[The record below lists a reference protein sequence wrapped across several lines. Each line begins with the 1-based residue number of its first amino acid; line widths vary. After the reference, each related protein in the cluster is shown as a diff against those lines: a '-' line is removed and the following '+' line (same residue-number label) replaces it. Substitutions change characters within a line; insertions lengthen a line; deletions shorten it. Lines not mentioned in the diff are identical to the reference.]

1 VIAAAAAW
9 VCLLAP
15 LSAVLAIALGGNRL
29 PRRAAGY
36 LATGSTVI
44 AFAAAVTALIAT
56 LGHTAGQRQTVTTAF
71 GLIETHGFSVKL
83 ALLVDPLALVMML
96 VVSGVGSLI
105 VAYSI
110 GYMKGETEER
120 RYFAY
125 IAFFAFS
132 MLLLVEA
139 ANFFI
144 LLVGWGLVGLSSY
157 LLIGFW
163 HERPSA
169 VAAAKKAF
177 IINAVGDA
185 AMALAL
191 FLLIQH
197 AHTLDFGGVF
207 GQAVSLGRNTWLI
220 NLAAAGLLLGAI
232 AKSAQIPLHTWL
244 PDAMEGP
251 TPVSAL
257 IHAATMVTAGVYL
270 IVRAHPLFEQAPHVQ
285 QTAAGLGAATLL
297 ATGAIALVQTD
308 IKRVIAYSTMSQIGY
323 MFLAAGIGAYS
334 AAMFHLVT
342 HAFFKALLFLAAGV
356 VIHALGG
363 EQDMRK
369 MGGLRKRMPRT
380 YVAMLIG
387 TGALVGLPPLA
398 GFFSKDAI
406 LATAVS
412 GGVYGKVLFAAG
424 IAGVLL
430 TALYSFRLL
439 FLVFS
444 GEESELVKKSMAK
457 HKGAEGPRWMTAPV
471 AVLALLAVVGGWL
484 QIAGLWHPFAS
495 FLEEVA
501 PSFAAEPSA
510 AREWLLGAVSLV
522 VALAGIWVAWTI
534 YSARKQPA
542 PRTPKVLV
550 KKLYFDCAYDLL
562 FYRPAV
568 WFAHRLGSWFE
579 RPVIERSGDELGIGA
594 LMGGRIAAAIQSGLA
609 RTYVLLVALGASV
622 IVLLFLVLR

>member
-1 VIAAAAAW
+1 VIAACAW

-15 LSAVLAIALGGNRL
+15 LGAVLVIALGGNRL
-29 PRRAAGY
+29 PRRVAGY
-36 LATGSTVI
+36 LATSSTVI
-44 AFAAAVTALIAT
+44 AFAAAVTALLST
-56 LGHTAGQRQTVTTAF
+56 LGHSASQRQTVTTAF
-71 GLIETHGFSVKL
+71 GLIETHSLSIKL
-83 ALLVDPLALVMML
+83 ALLADPISLVMML
-96 VVSGVGSLI
+96 VISGVGSLI

-110 GYMKGETEER
+110 GYMAGEDEER

-125 IAFFAFS
+125 IAFFVFS

-185 AMALAL
+185 AMALSL

-197 AHTLDFGGVF
+197 AHTLDFAGVF
-207 GQAVSLGRNTWLI
+207 GQAVSLGANSWLI
-220 NLAAAGLLLGAI
+220 NLVAAGLLVGAI

-297 ATGAIALVQTD
+297 ATGLVALVQTD

-323 MFLAAGIGAYS
+323 MFLAAGIGAYG

-369 MGGLRKRMPRT
+369 MGGLRRRMPRT
-380 YVAMLIG
+380 FIAMLIG
-387 TGALVGLPPLA
+387 AGALAGLPLLS

-412 GGVYGKVLFAAG
+412 GGIYDKLLFAAG

-444 GEESELVKKSMAK
+444 GEESELVRKSLAK
-457 HKGAEGPRWMTAPV
+457 HKGPEGPRWMTVPV
-471 AVLALLAVVGGWL
+471 ALLALLAVAGGWM
-484 QIAGLWHPFAS
+484 QIAGLWHPFS
-495 FLEEVA
+495 TFLEVTA
-501 PSFAAEPSA
+501 PTFASEPSA
-510 AREWLLGAVSLV
+510 LREWLLSAVSV
-522 VALAGIWVAWTI
+522 VITLGGIWIAWTI
-534 YSARKQPA
+534 YAARTQRA
-542 PRTPKVLV
+542 PRAPKALV
-550 KKLYFDCAYDLL
+550 EKLYFDRAYDLL

-568 WFAHRLGSWFE
+568 WLAHRLGSWFE
-579 RPVIERSGDELGIGA
+579 RPLIERSGEEIGIGA
-594 LMGGRIAAAIQSGLA
+594 LGGGRISAAIQNGLA
-609 RTYVLLVALGASV
+609 RTYVLLVAAGASL

>member
-1 VIAAAAAW
+1 MIAAAAW
-9 VCLLAP
+9 ICLLAP
-15 LSAVLAIALGGNRL
+15 LSAVLAIALGGNRM

-44 AFAAAVTALIAT
+44 SFAAAVAALLST
-56 LGHTAGQRQTVTTAF
+56 LGHSASQRHHITTAF
-71 GLIETHGFSVKL
+71 GLIETHAFSIKL
-83 ALLVDPLALVMML
+83 NLLVDPLALVMML

-110 GYMKGETEER
+110 GYMKGEREER

-125 IAFFAFS
+125 IAFFVFS

-139 ANFFI
+139 ANFFV

-169 VAAAKKAF
+169 IAAAKKAF

-197 AHTLDFGGVF
+197 AHTLDFSGVF
-207 GQAVSLGRNTWLI
+207 GQAVVLGENSWLI
-220 NLAAAGLLLGAI
+220 NLVAAGLLVGAI

-323 MFLAAGIGAYS
+323 MFLAAGIGAYG

-369 MGGLRKRMPRT
+369 MGGLRRRMPRT
-380 YVAMLIG
+380 FIAMLIG

-406 LATAVS
+406 LALAFS
-412 GGVYGKVLFAAG
+412 GGAYDKVLFAAA

-444 GEESELVKKSMAK
+444 GEESELVKKSLPK
-457 HKGAEGPRWMTAPV
+457 RKRAEGPRWMTAPV
-471 AVLALLAVVGGWL
+471 AALALLAIAGGWL
-484 QIAGLWHPFAS
+484 QIAGLWHPFS
-495 FLEEVA
+495 TFLEEVA
-501 PSFAAEPSA
+501 PSFAVEPSA
-510 AREWLLGAVSLV
+510 AREWLLSAVSLG
-522 VALAGIWVAWTI
+522 VALSGIWIAWSI
-534 YSARKQPA
+534 YSARSQQA
-542 PRTPKVLV
+542 PRTPKALV
-550 KKLYFDCAYDLL
+550 EKLYFDRAYDLV

-568 WFAHRLGSWFE
+568 WLAQRLAAWFE
-579 RPVIERSGDELGIGA
+579 RPLIERSGEEIGSGA
-594 LMGGRIAAAIQSGLA
+594 LAGGRFSAAIQNGLA
-609 RTYVLLVALGASV
+609 RSYVLLVAAGVSV

>member
-1 VIAAAAAW
+1 VIAACAW
-9 VCLLAP
+9 ICLLAP
-15 LSAVLAIALGGNRL
+15 LAAVLVIALGGNRL
-29 PRRAAGY
+29 SRCAAGY

-44 AFAAAVTALIAT
+44 AFAAAVTALLST
-56 LGHTAGQRQTVTTAF
+56 LGHSASQRQTVTTAF
-71 GLIETHGFSVKL
+71 GLIETHALSIKL
-83 ALLVDPLALVMML
+83 ALLADPISLVMML

-105 VAYSI
+105 IAYSI
-110 GYMKGETEER
+110 GYMKGEGEER

-125 IAFFAFS
+125 IAFFVFS

-185 AMALAL
+185 AMALSL

-197 AHTLDFGGVF
+197 AHTLDFAGVF
-207 GQAVSLGRNTWLI
+207 GQAVSLGENSWLI
-220 NLAAAGLLLGAI
+220 NLVAAGLLLGAI

-270 IVRAHPLFEQAPHVQ
+270 IVRTYPLFEQAPHVQ
-285 QTAAGLGAATLL
+285 QTAAGLGAVTLL
-297 ATGAIALVQTD
+297 ATGLVALVQTD

-323 MFLAAGIGAYS
+323 MFLAAGIGAYG

-380 YVAMLIG
+380 FIAMLIG
-387 TGALVGLPPLA
+387 TGALAGLPLLS

-406 LATAVS
+406 LAAAVS
-412 GGVYGKVLFAAG
+412 GGIFDKLLFAAG

-444 GEESELVKKSMAK
+444 GEESELVRKSLAK
-457 HKGAEGPRWMTAPV
+457 HKGPEGPRWMTVPV
-471 AVLALLAVVGGWL
+471 GLLALLAVAGGWM
-484 QIAGLWHPFAS
+484 QIAGLWHPFS
-495 FLEEVA
+495 TFLEVTA
-501 PSFAAEPSA
+501 PTFAYEPSA
-510 AREWLLGAVSLV
+510 LREWLLSAVSVGITLG
-522 VALAGIWVAWTI
+522 GIWIAWAI
-534 YSARKQPA
+534 YSARTQQVPRA
-542 PRTPKVLV
+542 PKALV
-550 KKLYFDCAYDLL
+550 EKLYFDRAYDRV

-568 WFAHRLGSWFE
+568 WLAQRLGSWFE
-579 RPVIERSGDELGIGA
+579 RPVIERSGEEIGLGA
-594 LMGGRIAAAIQSGLA
+594 LGGGRISAAIQNGLA
-609 RTYVLLVALGASV
+609 RTYVLLVAAGASL

>member
-1 VIAAAAAW
+1 
-9 VCLLAP
+9 
-15 LSAVLAIALGGNRL
+15 
-29 PRRAAGY
+29 
-36 LATGSTVI
+36 
-44 AFAAAVTALIAT
+44 
-56 LGHTAGQRQTVTTAF
+56 
-71 GLIETHGFSVKL
+71 
-83 ALLVDPLALVMML
+83 MML

>member
-1 VIAAAAAW
+1 MIAAAAWA
-9 VCLLAP
+9 CLLAP
-15 LSAVLAIALGGNRL
+15 LAAVLVIALGGNRL
-29 PRRAAGY
+29 SRRAAGY
-36 LATGSTVI
+36 LATSSTALAFVAAI
-44 AFAAAVTALIAT
+44 VAFAET
-56 LGHTAGQRQTVTTAF
+56 LSRSPGKRQTTTAAF
-71 GLIETHGFSVKL
+71 SWIQTHALNVRL
-83 ALLVDPLALVMML
+83 DLLVDPLSLVMML
-96 VVSGVGSLI
+96 VVTGVGTLI

-110 GYMKGETEER
+110 GYMDGEDEER

-125 IAFFAFS
+125 IAFFVFS

-139 ANFFI
+139 ANFLI

-163 HERPSA
+163 QDRPSA
-169 VAAAKKAF
+169 IAAAKKAF
-177 IINAVGDA
+177 IMNAVGDA

-197 AHTLDFGGVF
+197 TGTLEFASVF
-207 GQAVSLGRNTWLI
+207 SQ
-220 NLAAAGLLLGAI
+220 AGLLGTNAWVINLVTAGLLVGAI

-270 IVRAHPLFEQAPHVQ
+270 VVRTHPLFEQAPHVQ
-285 QTAAGLGAATLL
+285 QTVAGIGAVTLL

-323 MFLAAGIGAYS
+323 MFLAAGIGAYG

-380 YVAMLIG
+380 FIAMLVG
-387 TGALVGLPPLA
+387 VGALAGLPPLA

-406 LATAVS
+406 LALAFS
-412 GGVYGKVLFAAG
+412 GGSYDKVLFAA
-424 IAGVLL
+424 ALVGVLL
-430 TALYSFRLL
+430 TALYSFRML
-439 FLVFS
+439 FLVFL
-444 GEESELVKKSMAK
+444 GEESEPARKQLAK
-457 HKGAEGPRWMTAPV
+457 HKGVEGPRWMTWPV
-471 AVLALLAVVGGWL
+471 AVLAVLAVVGGWL
-484 QIAGLWHPFAS
+484 QIPGAWHLFSGFLGHGAS
-495 FLEEVA
+495 LTA
-501 PSFAAEPSA
+501 T
-510 AREWLLGAVSLV
+510 REWLLSGVSLG
-522 VALAGIWVAWTI
+522 VALGGAWIAWSI
-534 YSARKQPA
+534 YAAHTQQA
-542 PRTPKVLV
+542 PRAPRALLE
-550 KKLYFDCAYDLL
+550 KLYFDRLYDLL

-568 WFAHRLGSWFE
+568 SLAQRLAAWFE
-579 RPVIERSGDELGIGA
+579 RPVIERSGEEVGA
-594 LMGGRIAAAIQSGLA
+594 GTLAGGRLAAAVQNGLA
-609 RTYVLLVALGASV
+609 RTYVLLVALGVSV

>member
-1 VIAAAAAW
+1 VIALAAW

-15 LSAVLAIALGGNRL
+15 LAAVLAIALGGKRL
-29 PRRAAGY
+29 SRRAAGY
-36 LATGSTVI
+36 LATGSTAVS
-44 AFAAAVTALIAT
+44 FVAAVTALVAT
-56 LGHTAGQRQTVTTAF
+56 LGHTAGHRQTVTTAF
-71 GLIETHGFSVKL
+71 GLIETHAFGINL
-83 ALLVDPLALVMML
+83 ALLVDPLALAMML

-105 VAYSI
+105 IAYSI
-110 GYMKGETEER
+110 GYMKGEDEER

-125 IAFFAFS
+125 IAFFVFS

-139 ANFFI
+139 ANFFV
-144 LLVGWGLVGLSSY
+144 LLAGWGLVGLSSY

-163 HERPSA
+163 QERPSA
-169 VAAAKKAF
+169 IAAAKKAF

-197 AHTLDFGGVF
+197 THTLDFGGVF
-207 GQAVSLGRNTWLI
+207 AQAVVLGQNGWLI
-220 NLAAAGLLLGAI
+220 NLVAAGLLVGAL

-270 IVRAHPLFEQAPHVQ
+270 LVRAHPLFEQAPHVQ

-342 HAFFKALLFLAAGV
+342 HAFFKALLFLGAGV
-356 VIHALGG
+356 IIHALGG

-369 MGGLRKRMPRT
+369 MGGLRRRMPRT
-380 YVAMLIG
+380 FVAMLIG

-406 LATAVS
+406 LATAAS
-412 GGVYGKVLFAAG
+412 GGTYGKVLFAAG
-424 IAGVLL
+424 LAGVLL

-444 GEESELVKKSMAK
+444 GEESALVRKSLPK
-457 HKGAEGPRWMTAPV
+457 RKRSEGPRWMTVPV
-471 AVLALLAVVGGWL
+471 AALALLAVGGGWL
-484 QIAGLWHPFAS
+484 EIAGLWHPFAT
-495 FLEEVA
+495 FLELVA

-510 AREWLLGAVSLV
+510 VREWLLSAVSLV
-522 VALAGIWVAWTI
+522 VALGGVWIAWTI
-534 YSARKQPA
+534 YSARTQHA
-542 PRTPKVLV
+542 PRAPKALV
-550 KKLYFDCAYDLL
+550 EKLYFDRAYDLV
-562 FYRPAV
+562 FYRPTV
-568 WFAHRLGSWFE
+568 LVAHKLDAWFE
-579 RPVIERSGDELGIGA
+579 RPVVERSGEELGLSA
-594 LMGGRIAAAIQSGLA
+594 LMGGRFAAAIQSGLA
-609 RTYVLLVALGASV
+609 RTYVLLVAAGVSV

>member
-1 VIAAAAAW
+1 MIAACAW
-9 VCLLAP
+9 ICLLAP
-15 LSAVLAIALGGNRL
+15 LAAVLVIALGGNRL
-29 PRRAAGY
+29 SRCAAGY

-44 AFAAAVTALIAT
+44 AFAAAVTALLST
-56 LGHTAGQRQTVTTAF
+56 LGHSASQRQTVTTAF
-71 GLIETHGFSVKL
+71 GLIETHALSIKL
-83 ALLVDPLALVMML
+83 ALLADPISLVMML

-105 VAYSI
+105 IAYSI
-110 GYMKGETEER
+110 GYMKGEGEER

-125 IAFFAFS
+125 IAFFVFS

-185 AMALAL
+185 AMALSL

-197 AHTLDFGGVF
+197 AHTLDFAGVF
-207 GQAVSLGRNTWLI
+207 GQAVSLGENSWLI
-220 NLAAAGLLLGAI
+220 NLVAAGLLLGAI

-270 IVRAHPLFEQAPHVQ
+270 IVRTYPLFEQAPHVQ
-285 QTAAGLGAATLL
+285 QTAAGLGAVTLL
-297 ATGAIALVQTD
+297 ATGLVALVQTD

-323 MFLAAGIGAYS
+323 MFLAAGIGAYG

-380 YVAMLIG
+380 FIAMLIG
-387 TGALVGLPPLA
+387 TGALAGLPLLS

-406 LATAVS
+406 LAAAVS
-412 GGVYGKVLFAAG
+412 GGIFDKLLFAAG

-444 GEESELVKKSMAK
+444 GEESELVRKSLAK
-457 HKGAEGPRWMTAPV
+457 HKGPEGPRWMTVPV
-471 AVLALLAVVGGWL
+471 GLLALLAVAGGWM
-484 QIAGLWHPFAS
+484 QIAGLWHPFS
-495 FLEEVA
+495 TFLEVTA
-501 PSFAAEPSA
+501 PTFAYEPSA
-510 AREWLLGAVSLV
+510 LREWLLSAVSVGITLG
-522 VALAGIWVAWTI
+522 GIWIAWAI
-534 YSARKQPA
+534 YSARTQQVPRA
-542 PRTPKVLV
+542 PKALV
-550 KKLYFDCAYDLL
+550 EKLYFDRAYDRV

-568 WFAHRLGSWFE
+568 WLAQRLGSWFE
-579 RPVIERSGDELGIGA
+579 RPVIERSGEEIGLGA
-594 LMGGRIAAAIQSGLA
+594 LGGGRISAAIQNGLA
-609 RTYVLLVALGASV
+609 RTYVLLVAAGASL

>member
-1 VIAAAAAW
+1 VIAAAAW
-9 VCLLAP
+9 ICLLAP
-15 LSAVLAIALGGNRL
+15 LGAVLAIALGWNRL

-44 AFAAAVTALIAT
+44 SFAAAVSALIAT
-56 LGHTAGQRQTVTTAF
+56 LGKSAGQRQTVTTAF
-71 GLIETHGFSVKL
+71 GLLETHAFRINL
-83 ALLVDPLALVMML
+83 NLLVDPLALVMML

-110 GYMKGETEER
+110 GYMKGEDEER

-139 ANFFI
+139 ANFFV

-169 VAAAKKAF
+169 IAAAKKAF

-197 AHTLDFGGVF
+197 AHTLDFAGVF
-207 GQAVSLGRNTWLI
+207 GQAVSLGENTWLI
-220 NLAAAGLLLGAI
+220 NLVAAGLLVGAL

-323 MFLAAGIGAYS
+323 MFMAAGIGAYS

-369 MGGLRKRMPRT
+369 MGGLRRRMPRT

-406 LATAVS
+406 LATAIS
-412 GGVYGKVLFAAG
+412 NGIYGKVLFAAG

-444 GEESELVKKSMAK
+444 GEESELVKKSLPK
-457 HKGAEGPRWMTAPV
+457 RKRAEGPRWMTMPV
-471 AVLALLAVVGGWL
+471 AVLTLLAIGGGWM

-495 FLEEVA
+495 FLEQFS

-510 AREWLLGAVSLV
+510 TREWLLSGVSLV
-522 VALAGIWVAWTI
+522 VALGGIWIAWAI
-534 YSARKQPA
+534 YSARTQQAPKA
-542 PRTPKVLV
+542 PRALLE
-550 KKLYFDCAYDLL
+550 KLYFDRAYDLV

-568 WFAHRLGSWFE
+568 YVAHRLGSWFE
-579 RPVIERSGDELGIGA
+579 RPVIERSGEELGTSTLI
-594 LMGGRIAAAIQSGLA
+594 GGRFAAAIQNGLA
-609 RTYVLLVALGASV
+609 RSYVLLVAAGASL

>member
-1 VIAAAAAW
+1 MIAPAAW
-9 VCLLAP
+9 VCLLVP
-15 LSAVLAIALGGNRL
+15 LAAVLVIALAGNRL
-29 PRRAAGY
+29 SRCAAGY
-36 LATGSTVI
+36 LATGSTAL
-44 AFAAAVTALIAT
+44 AFIAAVTALFST
-56 LGHTAGQRQTVTTAF
+56 LSHSASERETITTAF
-71 GLIETHGFSVKL
+71 GLVETHALSIKL
-83 ALLVDPLALVMML
+83 NLLVDPLSLVMML
-96 VVSGVGSLI
+96 VVSGVGTLI

-110 GYMKGETEER
+110 GYMKGEDEER

-125 IAFFAFS
+125 MALFVFS

-139 ANFFI
+139 ANFFV

-177 IINAVGDA
+177 IVNAVGDA

-191 FLLIQH
+191 FILIQH
-197 AHTLDFGGVF
+197 AGTVDFGGVF
-207 GQAVSLGRNTWLI
+207 AQAVVLGQNSWLI
-220 NLAAAGLLLGAI
+220 NLVVVGLLVGAL

-270 IVRAHPLFEQAPHVQ
+270 IVRVHPLFEQAPHVQ
-285 QTAAGLGAATLL
+285 QTAAGLGAVTLL

-342 HAFFKALLFLAAGV
+342 HAFFKALLFLAAGI

-363 EQDMRK
+363 EQDLRK
-369 MGGLRKRMPRT
+369 MGGLRKKMPRT

-387 TGALVGLPPLA
+387 AGALAGLPPLA
-398 GFFSKDAI
+398 GFFSKDTI
-406 LATAVS
+406 LAAAFS
-412 GGVYGKVLFAAG
+412 GGLYEKLLFAAG
-424 IAGVLL
+424 IVGVLL

-439 FLVFS
+439 FMVFF
-444 GEESELVKKSMAK
+444 GEESKEAHKQLAK
-457 HKGAEGPRWMTAPV
+457 HRGAEGPRWMTAPV

-484 QIAGLWHPFAS
+484 QIAGLWHPFSS

-501 PSFAAEPSA
+501 PAMAGEPSA
-510 AREWLLGAVSLV
+510 AREWLLSAVSLG
-522 VALAGIWVAWTI
+522 VALGGIWIAWMVYASRTQ
-534 YSARKQPA
+534 KA
-542 PRTPKVLV
+542 PKAPGALV
-550 KKLYFDCAYDLL
+550 EKLYFDRAYDVV
-562 FYRPAV
+562 FYRPA
-568 WFAHRLGSWFE
+568 ALLAQRLGSWFE
-579 RPVIERSGDELGIGA
+579 RPVIERSGEELGTGA
-594 LMGGRIAAAIQSGLA
+594 FVGGRFAAAIQNGLA
-609 RTYVLLVALGASV
+609 RTYVLLVTAGVSV